1 VVKPIKTR
9 EPVDKHVTWGDLKE
23 FIEALDDS
31 LLSEP
36 VEAILR
42 SGKRNFLVEEV
53 QNHGEPVLVLMSDS
67 EDDSDD
73 DTPDRDNGNEDEGME
88 ER

>member
-1 VVKPIKTR
+1 MVKPKIR
-9 EPVDKHVTWGDLKE
+9 ELSSDKHVTWGGLKE
-23 FIEALDDS
+23 LIESLDDS

-42 SGKRNFLVEEV
+42 SGKRTFFVEEV
-53 QNHGEPVLVLMSDS
+53 QNHGEPVLVLASDS
-67 EDDSDD
+67 EDDPMDD
-73 DTPDRDNGNEDEGME
+73 DDINHESGDEDLE